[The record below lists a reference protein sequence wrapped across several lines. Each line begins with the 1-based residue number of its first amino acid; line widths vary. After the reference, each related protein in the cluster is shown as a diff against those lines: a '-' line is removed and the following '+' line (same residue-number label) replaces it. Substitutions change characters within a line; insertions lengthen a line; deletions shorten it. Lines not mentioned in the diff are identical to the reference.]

1 MELIAI
7 LTVRSAT
14 EVATGYLTGVL
25 RAVCSHQ
32 KLLHF
37 HLAQRTVSS
46 ECEFPPVFGISE
58 TDGSIFSE
66 CCVYFGPPQFAT
78 PISSRLSGS
87 DVHSC
92 IEARVTIRIAVD
104 CV

>member
-32 KLLHF
+32 ELLDL
-37 HLAQRTVSS
+37 HLAQRSVSS
-46 ECEFPPVFGISE
+46 KWVFPSIFGINK
-58 TDGSIFSE
+58 TDRSMYSE
-66 CCVYFGPPQFAT
+66 CCVYIGTPQFAT
-78 PISSRLSGS
+78 SIPRRFSGS

-92 IEARVTIRIAVD
+92 VEARVTVRTAVTR
-104 CV
+104 V